1 MFPAAASCD
10 ARAHEGVNHGRRSHG
25 KERVDARGTN
35 ERDRFYSRS
44 RTQSNARAR
53 EPPPVEKGKPHTAG
67 VTTRGGLGRA
77 RGVTSRGTFATTTT
91 GKRTAMREWRRER
104 VRREFSSS
112 FPRRDA
118 RLRTSESGVDGVDV
132 GGVHARG
139 AGPQPLARSYRYA
152 GGWGLASTRD
162 YGICLFVCLFDFSEG
177 KTRASD

>member
-1 MFPAAASCD
+1 MKVSIMDDDRMVKSAWTPEVRMHAIIFIVFV
-10 ARAHEGVNHGRRSHG
+10 RA
-25 KERVDARGTN
+25 VD
-35 ERDRFYSRS
+35 D
-44 RTQSNARAR
+44 ARAR

-112 FPRRDA
+112 FPRRLA
-118 RLRTSESGVDGVDV
+118 RCRTSESVATGVDV

-139 AGPQPLARSYRYA
+139 AGPQPLAPSYRYA
-152 GGWGLASTRD
+152 GGWGLASAKD
-162 YGICLFVCLFDFSEG
+162 YGICLFVCFVF
-177 KTRASD
+177 